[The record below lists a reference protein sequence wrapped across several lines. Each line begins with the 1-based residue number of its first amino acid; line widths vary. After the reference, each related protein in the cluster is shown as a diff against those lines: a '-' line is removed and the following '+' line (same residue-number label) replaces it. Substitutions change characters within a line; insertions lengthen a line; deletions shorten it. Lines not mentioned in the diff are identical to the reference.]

1 MLNLSPEQAALKLA
15 QATGLVTFAKFLKAS
30 DYKKNPLGNVRTF
43 SIQQGN
49 VYLRQMTD
57 GQRSWG
63 ARAIASG
70 ALRDKPQNKDVR
82 VPIIRHVKDGEQKF
96 YLSLTMPTIVKERT
110 IYVKGKVATDKQLHE
125 LEPYK
130 KVRKRTRVV
139 CLDDKVREFR
149 DVAIEAGAEFYFNK
163 QEIKIV

>member
-30 DYKKNPLGNVRTF
+30 DYKKNPLGSIRTY

-49 VYLRQMTD
+49 VYLRRMTG

-63 ARAIASG
+63 ARAIASPDF
-70 ALRDKPQNKDVR
+70 RPNKR
-82 VPIIRHVKDGEQKF
+82 TPIIQHEKKF
-96 YLSLTMPTIVKERT
+96 YLSLTLPTTVKERT
-110 IYVKGKVATDKQLHE
+110 IYVKDKVATDEQLHE

-149 DVAIEAGAEFYFNK
+149 DVAIEVGAEFYFNK